1 MTQETKKTPLYD
13 RHRALGAAMVTFRGW
28 EMPLWYPSGAVAE
41 HRAVITH
48 AGLFDTSHM
57 SVLTIAGS
65 GALALL
71 QRCLSKDLDQCVGEK
86 RARLRPGQCVFGAF
100 LDERGWL
107 IDDSLVYQCSED
119 HYVVC
124 VNAGMGSG
132 IARHLQT
139 HAGGIDEVRIRD
151 LTGVVGKL
159 DIQGPMAAR
168 IMMRVVKDADKV
180 LADMD
185 YFTFKG
191 HFDEQFPRA
200 DTYLND
206 GTPVLLSRTGFT
218 GEFGFE
224 LFVTS
229 SGLPGAWDM
238 ILAAGKDLGLV
249 CCALAARDSLRAG
262 ALLPLSQQDMGPWP
276 FINHPWNFALPY
288 NEDGT
293 AFTKEFIGSGV
304 LALKDTADFTLPFA
318 GFDPRKVDI
327 HAPNRV
333 VDSEGKEIGTVLTC
347 VADMAIARV
356 DGRIYS
362 MASPD
367 KPAPFKPSGLSC
379 GFVRVKSRLPA
390 GETVELTDSRR
401 AIRAMIV
408 DDVRPDRT
416 ARRPMREMM

>member
-13 RHRALGAAMVTFRGW
+13 RHKELGAAMVNFRGW

-41 HRAVITH
+41 HRTVITH

-57 SVLTIAGS
+57 SVLTVTGS

-71 QRCLSKDLDQCVGEK
+71 QRCLSKDLEQCVGEK
-86 RARLRPGQCVFGAF
+86 KAPLHPGQCVFGAF
-100 LDERGWL
+100 LDKNGWL
-107 IDDSLVYQCSED
+107 IDDSLVYQCSQD

-124 VNAGMGSG
+124 VNAGMGSQ
-132 IARHLQT
+132 IARHLEA
-139 HAGGIDEVRIRD
+139 HAGGIEEVLVRD

-159 DIQGPMAAR
+159 DVQGPMAAR
-168 IMMRVVKDADKV
+168 IMMRVIKEAEKV
-180 LADMD
+180 LGDMD

-191 HFDEQFPRA
+191 HFDEQFAQA
-200 DTYLND
+200 DIRLKD
-206 GTPVLLSRTGFT
+206 GTPILLSRTGFT

-224 LFVTS
+224 VFVTS
-229 SGLPGAWDM
+229 GGLPGAWDL
-238 ILAAGKDLGLV
+238 ILAAGKDFGLM

-276 FINHPWNFALPY
+276 FINHPWHFALPY

-304 LALKDTADFTLPFA
+304 LALRDTAEHTLPFA
-318 GFDPRKVDI
+318 GFDPRKIDI
-327 HAPNRV
+327 HGPNHV
-333 VDSEGKEIGTVLTC
+333 LDAQGNEIGTVLTC

-367 KPAPFKPSGLSC
+367 KPAEFKPVGLSC

-390 GETVELTDSRR
+390 GEIVELADNRR
-401 AIRAMIV
+401 KIRAMIV
-408 DDVRPDRT
+408 DDVRPERT
-416 ARRPMREMM
+416 ARRPVREMI